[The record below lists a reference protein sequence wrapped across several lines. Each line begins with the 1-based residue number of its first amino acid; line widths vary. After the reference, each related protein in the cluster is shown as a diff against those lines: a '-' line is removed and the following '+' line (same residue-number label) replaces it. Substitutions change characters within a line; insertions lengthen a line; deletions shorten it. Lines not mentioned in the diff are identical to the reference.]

1 MTARHRSPHCRPVVR
16 PGLFGTVL
24 TVSLALWA
32 AYLLADGSG
41 RTGVA
46 TSTSG
51 CSCHGSSPNA
61 AGAVTVAISGPQAV
75 VAGSTNSYTISATG
89 GPAGT
94 TGGFDLNT
102 NGGTLV
108 AGTGS
113 RVSGSDLT
121 HSNNSRRSW
130 TFTWTAPAT
139 AGSFRFAAVGLS
151 SNGSGSGGDSWNWYG
166 GSTGAPFT
174 ITVGAAADAIR
185 PAPVTDLR

>member
-1 MTARHRSPHCRPVVR
+1 MTPRRPAVVT
-16 PGLFGTVL
+16 PELFAAIL
-24 TVSLALWA
+24 TSSITLWA

-46 TSTSG
+46 TSSSG
-51 CSCHGSSPNA
+51 CSCHGSTPNA
-61 AGAVTVAISGPQAV
+61 AGAVSVTITGPQTV
-75 VAGSTNSYTISATG
+75 LAGSTSSYTLSVAG

-94 TGGFDLNT
+94 TGGFDLNA

-130 TFTWTAPAT
+130 SFTWTAPAT
-139 AGSFRFAAVGLS
+139 AGNYRFAGIGMA

-166 GSTGAPFT
+166 GAAAAPFT